1 MFGLVSFHYGLC
13 LLVVLSVMIQMI
25 QGLLIYL
32 GNFIG
37 AFIFIYACVWAGSK
51 VQGMFK
57 RA

>member
-1 MFGLVSFHYGLC
+1 MFISSPFSNDPNDSG
-13 LLVVLSVMIQMI
+13 IA
-25 QGLLIYL
+25 YL
-32 GNFIG
+32 FGEFIG